1 MPKEVQQYV
10 MFVIFDLGKIGY
22 KIGVG
27 DWSNYLQKS
36 TFIESFKSFYIQ
48 TTHLAIVLSISF
60 KLT

>member
-10 MFVIFDLGKIGY
+10 LFVIFDLGKIG

-27 DWSNYLQKS
+27 DWNNYLQKS

-48 TTHLAIVLSISF
+48 TTH
-60 KLT
+60 